1 MQRISSNVTNNAR
14 TLRKRMTDVEQLLW
28 HKIRSRQLRNY
39 RFRRQH
45 PIGRYIVDFIC
56 LETKLIIELD
66 GGQHADQK
74 KYDNIR
80 DIFLTQQGFN
90 VLRFWNNEVLNNL
103 DGVLL
108 NINQHLP
115 PPSLP
120 PKKDQGGG
128 TKSVLPPVFLE
139 IRLGGGKS
147 TWF

>member
-28 HKIRSRQLRNY
+28 YKIRSRQLRNY

-90 VLRFWNNEVLNNL
+90 ILRFWNNEVLNNL

-115 PPSLP
+115 PS
-120 PKKDQGGG
+120 
-128 TKSVLPPVFLE
+128 
-139 IRLGGGKS
+139 
-147 TWF
+147 